1 MIFMYKVFRTLVML
15 LCLIIL
21 SSNAAFATPE
31 GMQALNQALSNSAQ
45 TDKRPF
51 KTIITCSAPLFSG
64 NVNFDIAFKPK
75 NGMKIMGSCDYT
87 VLGENVSIPFYAD
100 TKKKD
105 LICYYQS
112 EGKWIKYVYS
122 DFSNDIVNGL
132 TLPIMKLVE
141 NEFNIIKDAEIL
153 GNTDSQLTLL
163 LYVDNN
169 KLANAINVNDNFSN
183 NKNKQNESIALN
195 YFKQGLQNCTISCTW
210 FVDKS
215 NGFTNTFEIDLTDLV
230 KATAKAAYDDTN
242 NTLMDA
248 QTREI
253 LGIVAN
259 YSVLKANVTYVDVNG
274 DFEIPS
280 DVVKSAKKAKPSKK

>member
-1 MIFMYKVFRTLVML
+1 MYKTFRTLVML
-15 LCLIIL
+15 LCLIVL
-21 SSNAAFATPE
+21 SSNAASAASE
-31 GMQALNQALSNSAQ
+31 GMQALNQALSSSAQ
-45 TDKRPF
+45 SDQRPF
-51 KTIITCSAPLFSG
+51 KVTITCSAPLFSG
-64 NVNFDIAFKPK
+64 SVNFDFAFKK
-75 NGMKIMGSCDYT
+75 KSGIKVMGSCDYT
-87 VLGENVSIPFYAD
+87 VLSENASIPFYAD
-100 TKKKD
+100 TKKKN
-105 LICYYQS
+105 LIFYYQS
-112 EGKWIKYVYS
+112 EGQWIKYTYS

-132 TLPIMKLVE
+132 TLPIIQSVE

-153 GNTDSQLTLL
+153 GETDSQITLL

-169 KLANAINVNDNFSN
+169 KLANAIDVNDNLSGDT
-183 NKNKQNESIALN
+183 NKHNETLALN

-210 FVDKS
+210 SVDKS

-230 KATAKAAYDDTN
+230 KATAKAAYDDTS

-280 DVVKSAKKAKPSKK
+280 NVIKSAKKYRK